1 MPSNTDIVIS
11 DRRTRITQSDGIVN
25 YILSILYPLS
35 SILSALALILK
46 ALQGMIKS
54 MGRPKSKVTKVS
66 TTITKSDMCLADL
79 T

>member
-1 MPSNTDIVIS
+1 MPSNTGIVIS

-25 YILSILYPLS
+25 YILSIQ
-35 SILSALALILK
+35 SALALILK
-46 ALQGMIKS
+46 ELQGVIKS

>member
-1 MPSNTDIVIS
+1 MPSNTGIVIS

-25 YILSILYPLS
+25 YILFIQ
-35 SILSALALILK
+35 SALALILK
-46 ALQGMIKS
+46 ELQGMIKS
-54 MGRPKSKVTKVS
+54 MGRPKSKVTKVTKVS